1 MSKNK
6 FILALKQIWKYV
18 VLLPFNLVDYLV
30 ENLANTFRSSLSFR
44 IAMSYVIL
52 TVLMVVGFSIFLYF
66 GFIAIFN
73 INEAG
78 YVMLTKKELMKTA
91 LWVFFASFF
100 IGAIMLSIGKKI
112 SDKLLSP
119 IVRMKDEIMQISSE
133 DMSQR
138 LDEESSKDELRE
150 LAARFNA
157 MMDDIEKS
165 YKRKAEFVSDASH
178 ELRTPISVVSG
189 YANMLKRWGKNDPEI
204 LDEAIDAL
212 ISEADQMKGLVEKLL
227 FLARSD
233 KGKIQVNKSPV
244 DALEV
249 LRDIENELTVVGL
262 DRVVELDVTGS
273 HFDIMADPEMF
284 KQLLRIFIDNAI
296 KFSDAGS
303 KISLRAV
310 SDDREL
316 VRLTIGDEGIGISE
330 EDLPRIFKRF
340 YRAEKSRNS
349 DRGGNGL
356 GLSIARLIITSHG
369 AKVHIDSQLG
379 RGTEV
384 TLTFRLNRSMALAK
398 EELEGRVG
406 KKI

>member
-1 MSKNK
+1 MWKNNK

-30 ENLANTFRSSLSFR
+30 ENLAKTVRSSLSFR
-44 IAMSYVIL
+44 IALSYVIL
-52 TVLMVVGFSIFLYF
+52 TILMVVGFSIFLYF
-66 GFIAIFN
+66 GLIGIFN
-73 INEAG
+73 VNEAG
-78 YVMLTKKELMKTA
+78 FVMLTKKQLMKTA
-91 LWVFFASFF
+91 LGVFFASFL
-100 IGAIMLSIGKKI
+100 IGAIMLSIGKRM

-119 IVRMKDEIMQISSE
+119 IVKMKEEMMQISSE

-138 LDEESSKDELRE
+138 LDENMSKDELRE

-233 KGKIQVNKSPV
+233 KGKIQVNKIPV

-249 LRDIENELTVVGL
+249 LKDIQNDLTVMALEREVI
-262 DRVVELDVTGS
+262 LDVVGK
-273 HFDIMADPEMF
+273 HFHIMADPEMF
-284 KQLLRIFIDNAI
+284 KQLIRIFIDNAI

-303 KISLRAV
+303 KITLKAH
-310 SDDREL
+310 SDDKEL
-316 VRLTIGDEGIGISE
+316 LRLTIADEGIGISE
-330 EDLPRIFKRF
+330 EDLPKIFKRF

-356 GLSIARLIITSHG
+356 GLSIAKLIITSHG
-369 AKVHIDSQLG
+369 AKVHIDSQVG
-379 RGTEV
+379 TGTEV
-384 TLTFRLNRSMALAK
+384 TLSFRLNRGMIIAK
-398 EELEGRVG
+398 GE
-406 KKI
+406 

>member
-6 FILALKQIWKYV
+6 LVIALKQIWKYV

-44 IAMSYVIL
+44 IALSYVIL
-52 TVLMVVGFSIFLYF
+52 TVLMVAGFSFFLYF
-66 GFIAIFN
+66 GLIAIYD
-73 INEAG
+73 INDAG
-78 YVMLTKKELMKTA
+78 FVMLTKKQLLKTA
-91 LWVFFASFF
+91 LGVFFASFF

-119 IVRMKDEIMQISSE
+119 IVRMKQEIMQISSE

-138 LDEESSKDELRE
+138 LDEEMSKDELRE

-157 MMDDIEKS
+157 MMDDIEKA

-178 ELRTPISVVSG
+178 ELRTPIAVVSG
-189 YANMLKRWGKNDPEI
+189 YANMLKRWGKEDPEV
-204 LDEAIDAL
+204 LDEAIEAL

-249 LRDIENELTVVGL
+249 LRDIEGDLEVMGL
-262 DRVVELDVTGS
+262 DREVSLEVVGREFG
-273 HFDIMADPEMF
+273 IMADPELF

-296 KFSDAGS
+296 KFSDPGS
-303 KISLRAV
+303 KISLKAV

-316 VRLTIGDEGIGISE
+316 LRLTIADEGIGISE
-330 EDLPRIFKRF
+330 EDLPKIFKRF

-369 AKVHIDSQLG
+369 AKVHIDSQVG
-379 RGTEV
+379 EGTEV
-384 TLTFRLNRSMALAK
+384 TLTLRLNRGMIFAK
-398 EELEGRVG
+398 GDKESR
-406 KKI
+406 